1 MSLVAAPVNP
11 NVQQLRVEIYQEVL
25 VPEKF
30 VPVEGRS
37 LWSHSVGSDE
47 RDAILLVSGANA
59 SALMWPDEFVE
70 LLVSKGYRV
79 IRYDHRDTGRS
90 TFIGFDDAPYT
101 VEDLASDAVLIL
113 DAWEVDKAHV
123 VGLSIGATL
132 GQVLTLDHSDRLH
145 SLTLMCGAA
154 LDVDFVG
161 NIGRAFSGESS
172 PDGLPLPNK
181 EVLEAL
187 SARAT
192 PSESMEEE
200 LDRRVKEWGL
210 LSGEKLEFDAADF
223 RLREQRCIDHA
234 GTWVQ
239 PGNHAMA
246 TPVPLS
252 RGRELSKVSVPTLV
266 IQGSE
271 DPLNPPPHGKHI
283 ADLLPNGRLVE
294 IDGLGHCL
302 PKALLP
308 QIANEIV
315 NHAEQ
320 SHAADARASRG

>member
-1 MSLVAAPVNP
+1 VKTH
-11 NVQQLRVEIYQEVL
+11 QEVL
-25 VPEKF
+25 VPEKLLS
-30 VPVEGRS
+30 VDGRS

-47 RDAILLVSGANA
+47 GDAILLVSGANA

-90 TFIGFDDAPYT
+90 TFIEFDDAPYT
-101 VEDLASDAVLIL
+101 VEDLASDAVSVI

-132 GQVLTLDHSDRLH
+132 GQVLALDYSNRLY

-210 LSGEKLEFDAADF
+210 LSGEKLEFDASDF

-234 GTWVQ
+234 GTWAQ

-246 TPVPLS
+246 TPVSLA
-252 RGRELSKVSVPTLV
+252 RGEELTKVSVPALV

-283 ADLLPNGRLVE
+283 ADLLLNGRLVE

-308 QIANEIV
+308 RVADEIAH
-315 NHAEQ
+315 HAEQ
-320 SHAADARASRG
+320 SYAADTRTSRV

>member
-1 MSLVAAPVNP
+1 MD
-11 NVQQLRVEIYQEVL
+11 REVF

-30 VPVEGRS
+30 VSVDGRL
-37 LWSHSVGSDE
+37 LWSHSVGPDE
-47 RDAILLVSGANA
+47 GDAILLVSGANA
-59 SALMWPDEFVE
+59 SALMWPDELVE
-70 LLVSKGYRV
+70 RFVSKGYRV

-90 TFIGFDDAPYT
+90 TFIAFDDAPYA
-101 VEDLASDAVLIL
+101 VEDLASDAVSIL
-113 DAWEVDKAHV
+113 DAWEVEKAHV
-123 VGLSIGATL
+123 VGLSMGATI
-132 GQVLTLDHSDRLH
+132 GQVLALDHSDRLY

-161 NIGRAFSGESS
+161 NIGRAYSGESS

-192 PSESMEEE
+192 PSASLEEE
-200 LDRRVKEWGL
+200 LGRRVKEWSL
-210 LSGEKLEFDAADF
+210 LSGNKLEFDASDF
-223 RLREQRCIDHA
+223 RLREQQCIDHA
-234 GTWVQ
+234 GTWAQ

-246 TPVPLS
+246 APVPLS
-252 RGRELSKVSVPTLV
+252 RGRELGKVRVPALV

-283 ADLLPNGRLVE
+283 ADLLPNARLVE
-294 IDGLGHCL
+294 IDGLGHGL

-308 QIANEIV
+308 RIADEIV

-320 SHAADARASRG
+320 SHAAAARTRRA

>member
-1 MSLVAAPVNP
+1 M
-11 NVQQLRVEIYQEVL
+11 
-25 VPEKF
+25 PEKF
-30 VPVEGRS
+30 VPVDGRS

-79 IRYDHRDTGRS
+79 VRYDHRDTGRS
-90 TFIGFDDAPYT
+90 TFIEFDDAPYT

>member
-1 MSLVAAPVNP
+1 
-11 NVQQLRVEIYQEVL
+11 

-30 VPVEGRS
+30 VSVDGRS

-47 RDAILLVSGANA
+47 GDAILLVSGANA

-90 TFIGFDDAPYT
+90 TFIEFDDAPYT
-101 VEDLASDAVLIL
+101 VEDLASDAVSVL
-113 DAWEVDKAHV
+113 DAWKVDKAHV
-123 VGLSIGATL
+123 VGLSIGSTL
-132 GQVLTLDHSDRLH
+132 GQVLALDYSNRLY

-187 SARAT
+187 SARPT

-210 LSGEKLEFDAADF
+210 LSGEKLEFDASDF

-234 GTWVQ
+234 GTWAQ

-246 TPVPLS
+246 APVPLS
-252 RGRELSKVSVPTLV
+252 RGRELNKVSIPVLV

-302 PKALLP
+302 PKVLLP
-308 QIANEIV
+308 RVVDEIV
-315 NHAEQ
+315 SHAEQ
-320 SHAADARASRG
+320 GHAADARTSRG

>member
-1 MSLVAAPVNP
+1 M
-11 NVQQLRVEIYQEVL
+11 
-25 VPEKF
+25 
-30 VPVEGRS
+30 
-37 LWSHSVGSDE
+37 
-47 RDAILLVSGANA
+47 VSGANA
-59 SALMWPDEFVE
+59 SALMWPDEFVD

-90 TFIGFDDAPYT
+90 TFIEFDSDPYA
-101 VEDLASDAVLIL
+101 VEDLASDAVSIL

-132 GQVLTLDHSDRLH
+132 GQVLALDHSDRLY

-181 EVLEAL
+181 AVLEAL
-187 SARAT
+187 SERAT

-210 LSGEKLEFDAADF
+210 LSGKKLEFDAADF

-252 RGRELSKVSVPTLV
+252 RGRELGKVSVPVLV
-266 IQGSE
+266 IQGAE

-308 QIANEIV
+308 RIADEIAH
-315 NHAEQ
+315 HAEK

>member
-1 MSLVAAPVNP
+1 MPEQFVN
-11 NVQQLRVEIYQEVL
+11 VD
-25 VPEKF
+25 
-30 VPVEGRS
+30 GRS
-37 LWSHSVGSDE
+37 LWSESVGSGQADT
-47 RDAILLVSGANA
+47 ILLVAGANA
-59 SALMWPDEFVE
+59 SALMWPDNFVE
-70 LLVSKGYRV
+70 LLVSRGYRV

-90 TFIGFDDAPYT
+90 TFIEFDDAPYT
-101 VEDLASDAVLIL
+101 VEDLASDAVSIL
-113 DAWEVDKAHV
+113 DAWEVDKAHT

-132 GQVLTLDHSDRLH
+132 GQLLALDHPDRLH

-172 PDGLPLPNK
+172 PDGLPLPKK

-187 SARAT
+187 SARAK
-192 PSESMEEE
+192 PSETMEEE
-200 LDRRVKEWGL
+200 LDRRVREWGL
-210 LSGEKLEFDAADF
+210 LSGEKLEFDASDF
-223 RLREQRCIDHA
+223 RLREQLCIDHA
-234 GTWVQ
+234 GTWTQ
-239 PGNHAMA
+239 PGNHAMT

-252 RGRELSKVSVPTLV
+252 RGRELRKVSVPALV

-283 ADLLPNGRLVE
+283 ANLLSNGRLVE

-308 QIANEIV
+308 RIADEIAH
-315 NHAEQ
+315 HAEQ
-320 SHAADARASRG
+320 SHVADARTSHE

>member
-1 MSLVAAPVNP
+1 M
-11 NVQQLRVEIYQEVL
+11 
-25 VPEKF
+25 PEKF
-30 VPVEGRS
+30 VNVDGRS
-37 LWSHSVGSDE
+37 LWSESVGSDGA
-47 RDAILLVSGANA
+47 DTILLVAGANA
-59 SALMWPDEFVE
+59 PALMWPNDFVA

-90 TFIGFDDAPYT
+90 TFIEFDDAPYT
-101 VEDLASDAVLIL
+101 VEDLSSDAVSIL
-113 DAWEVDKAHV
+113 DAWGVDKAHV

-132 GQVLTLDHSDRLH
+132 GQVLALDHPDRLH

-172 PDGLPLPNK
+172 PDGLPLPDR

-192 PSESMEEE
+192 PSKSMEEE
-200 LDRRVKEWGL
+200 LDRRVKEWAL
-210 LSGEKLEFDAADF
+210 LSGEKLELDASDF

-234 GTWVQ
+234 GTWAQ

-252 RGRELSKVSVPTLV
+252 RGVELRKVSVPALV

-283 ADLLPNGRLVE
+283 ADLLPNGHLVE
-294 IDGLGHCL
+294 MDGLGHCL
-302 PKALLP
+302 PKALFP
-308 QIANEIV
+308 RIADEIAH
-315 NHAEQ
+315 HAEQ
-320 SHAADARASRG
+320 SHAADARTSRA

>member
-1 MSLVAAPVNP
+1 M
-11 NVQQLRVEIYQEVL
+11 
-25 VPEKF
+25 PEKF
-30 VPVEGRS
+30 VPVGGRA
-37 LWSHSVGSDE
+37 LWSQSVGSDE
-47 RDAILLVSGANA
+47 GDAILLVSGANA

-79 IRYDHRDTGRS
+79 IRYDHRDTGCS
-90 TFIGFDDAPYT
+90 TFIRFDDAPYT
-101 VEDLASDAVLIL
+101 VEDLASDAVSIL
-113 DAWEVDKAHV
+113 DAWDVDKAHF
-123 VGLSIGATL
+123 VGLSMGATL
-132 GQVLTLDHSDRLH
+132 GQVLALDHSERLY

-161 NIGRAFSGESS
+161 NIGRSFSGESS
-172 PDGLPLPNK
+172 RDGLPLPNK

-210 LSGEKLEFDAADF
+210 LSGEKLELDASDF

-234 GTWVQ
+234 GTWAQ

-252 RGRELSKVSVPTLV
+252 RGRELSKVSVSVLV

-283 ADLLPNGRLVE
+283 ADLLPNARLVE

-308 QIANEIV
+308 RIADEIAH
-315 NHAEQ
+315 HAEQ
-320 SHAADARASRG
+320 SHAADARASRS

>member
-1 MSLVAAPVNP
+1 M
-11 NVQQLRVEIYQEVL
+11 
-25 VPEKF
+25 PEKF

>member
-1 MSLVAAPVNP
+1 M
-11 NVQQLRVEIYQEVL
+11 
-25 VPEKF
+25 PEKF
-30 VPVEGRS
+30 VPVDGRS
-37 LWSHSVGSDE
+37 LWSHSVGSDG
-47 RDAILLVSGANA
+47 RDVILLVSGANA

-113 DAWEVDKAHV
+113 DAWEVGKAHV

-132 GQVLTLDHSDRLH
+132 GQVLALDHSDRLY

-246 TPVPLS
+246 SPVPLS
-252 RGRELSKVSVPTLV
+252 RGRELGKVSVPALV

-294 IDGLGHCL
+294 VDGLGHCL

-308 QIANEIV
+308 RIADEITH
-315 NHAEQ
+315 HAEQ
-320 SHAADARASRG
+320 SHAADARTSRG

>member
-1 MSLVAAPVNP
+1 M
-11 NVQQLRVEIYQEVL
+11 
-25 VPEKF
+25 PEKF
-30 VPVEGRS
+30 VNVDGRS
-37 LWSHSVGSDE
+37 LWSESVGSDGA
-47 RDAILLVSGANA
+47 DTILLVAGANA
-59 SALMWPDEFVE
+59 SALMWPNDFVE
-70 LLVSKGYRV
+70 LFVSKGYRV

-90 TFIGFDDAPYT
+90 TFIEFDDAPYT
-101 VEDLASDAVLIL
+101 VEDLASDAVSIL

-132 GQVLTLDHSDRLH
+132 GQVLALDHSDRLC

-161 NIGRAFSGESS
+161 NIGRAFSGGSS
-172 PDGLPLPNK
+172 PDGLPVPKK

-187 SARAT
+187 SERAR

-210 LSGEKLEFDAADF
+210 LSGEKLEFDASDF
-223 RLREQRCIDHA
+223 RLREQLCIDHA
-234 GTWVQ
+234 GTWAQ

-252 RGRELSKVSVPTLV
+252 RGRELSKVNVPTLV
-266 IQGSE
+266 VQGSE

-302 PKALLP
+302 PKSLLSR
-308 QIANEIV
+308 IANEIV

-320 SHAADARASRG
+320 SHAADARTSRG

>member
-1 MSLVAAPVNP
+1 M
-11 NVQQLRVEIYQEVL
+11 
-25 VPEKF
+25 PEKF
-30 VPVEGRS
+30 VALDGRS
-37 LWSHSVGSDE
+37 LWSESVGSE
-47 RDAILLVSGANA
+47 EKGTILLVSGANA

-70 LLVSKGYRV
+70 LLTSKGFRV

-90 TFIGFDDAPYT
+90 TFIKFDEAPYS
-101 VEDLASDAVLIL
+101 VEALAIDAASVL
-113 DAWEVDKAHV
+113 DAWEVEKAHI

-132 GQVLTLDHSDRLH
+132 GQVLALEYPDRLH

-161 NIGRAFSGESS
+161 NIGRALSGENS
-172 PDGLPLPNK
+172 PDGLPLPKK

-187 SARAT
+187 SERAT
-192 PSESMEEE
+192 PTASIEEE
-200 LDRRVKEWGL
+200 LDRRVNEWRI
-210 LSGEKLEFDAADF
+210 LSGGKLGFDEPDF

-239 PGNHAMA
+239 PRNHAMA
-246 TPVPLS
+246 TPVPLA
-252 RGRELSKVSVPTLV
+252 RGKELGKVSVPVLV

-283 ADLLPNGRLVE
+283 ADMLPNGRLVE

-302 PKALLP
+302 PKMLLLRIADE
-308 QIANEIV
+308 IANHVEKAYRY
-315 NHAEQ
+315 N
-320 SHAADARASRG
+320 ARQDRGL